1 MQLIVSEKKLEN
13 ARMELEI
20 EVPETNI
27 EKEYEKVFNEYQK
40 NAKIDGFRKGK
51 VPHEMIVK
59 RFHSSADADV
69 AENIVKEAYLEALKE
84 KDLRPIS
91 EPEIKFEN
99 KLEKS
104 KPFKFNIK
112 FDIAPTVTLGDYKKI
127 SAKENECKIDNKD
140 IEKELQALR
149 ERYATVSKKE
159 KGEHAEKGNYVRAEA
174 RRIDNVNS
182 AEISNVNPQNLSM
195 ILGKDT
201 SDQSFDEDILGMKV
215 DEEKEVIKK
224 FPKDHPVKELAGQK
238 AKFLLKV
245 IEISNLSLPALD
257 DEFAKDLGEFS
268 TLEDVKNKIREDFEN
283 FAKEKIKKLVNNEL
297 MGKIIE
303 NSKFDLPESIIKRE
317 VEGIIAKLE
326 NNMGLKS
333 GGINDLYTSGAL
345 KKDEFLVKIREEALQ
360 NIKATLILV
369 EIAKA
374 ENIKPSEEK
383 YKEIVNSYSVR
394 ANKSVEEIEKLI
406 DKNGSRENIEG
417 DLVLNSAVEF
427 IYNNAN
433 IKKSKPISFEELQKL

>member
-1 MQLIVSEKKLEN
+1 LIVSEKKLEN

-51 VPHEMIVK
+51 VPREMIVK
-59 RFHSSADADV
+59 KFQGNAEV
-69 AENIVKEAYLEALKE
+69 EVTENIVKDAYLEALKE

-91 EPEIKFEN
+91 EPEIKFDN
-99 KLEKS
+99 KLEKT

-127 SAKENECKIDNKD
+127 SAKENECNIENKD
-140 IEKELQALR
+140 IEKELQSLR

-159 KGEHAEKGNYVRAEA
+159 KGETAEKGNYVRAETK
-174 RRIDNVNS
+174 RIDNINP
-182 AEISNVNPQNLSM
+182 AETANVMPQNISM

-201 SDQSFDEDILGMKV
+201 SDHNFDEDIIGMKV
-215 DEEKEVIKK
+215 DEEKEVSKK
-224 FPKDHPVKELAGQK
+224 FPKDYAVKELAGQK
-238 AKFLLKV
+238 AKFMLKV

-257 DEFAKDLGEFS
+257 DEFAKDLGGFS
-268 TLEDVKNKIREDFEN
+268 TLEDVKNKIRDDFEN
-283 FAKEKIKKLVNNEL
+283 FAKDKIKKLVNNEL
-297 MGKIIE
+297 MDKIIE
-303 NSKFDLPESIIKRE
+303 NSKFDLPESIVIRE
-317 VEGIIAKLE
+317 IEGLIAKLE

-333 GGINDLYTSGAL
+333 GGINDLYANGAL
-345 KKDEFLVKIREEALQ
+345 KKDEFLAKIREEAMH

-374 ENIKPSEEK
+374 ENLKVSEEK
-383 YKEIVNSYSVR
+383 YKEIVNSYSAK
-394 ANKSVEEIEKLI
+394 ANMSVEEIEKLI
-406 DKNGSRENIEG
+406 EKNGSKENIEG
-417 DLVLNSAVEF
+417 DLVLNSAVEL

-433 IKKSKPISFEELQKL
+433 IKKLKPISFEELQKL